1 MTTEVAFSIISAGV
15 DPVMA
20 TQTLVRRERRSW
32 GAMLGTFDLM
42 GAIAYLTEE
51 QAWMQI
57 LGEIGDFAGVNPGRK
72 VDDWM
77 VVN

>member
-1 MTTEVAFSIISAGV
+1 
-15 DPVMA
+15 
-20 TQTLVRRERRSW
+20 
-32 GAMLGTFDLM
+32 MLGTFDLM

-57 LGEIGDFAGVNPGRK
+57 LCEIGDFAGVNPGRK